1 MSQNRLGR
9 PPVVSVVK
17 PVTASRIGGALLV
30 LAAGAIHL
38 WLYFDFFHRV
48 HVIGVLFIANAA
60 AAAVIGAGLLLSGS
74 PWLLAAGTGYAV
86 ATLTAFFVS
95 VYHGLF
101 GYVESLTGAWQLAAG
116 GVEIATIVVL
126 APTLVLTLR
135 DEARRVDGYGMRRH
149 KKTSC
154 AGAS

>member
-1 MSQNRLGR
+1 
-9 PPVVSVVK
+9 VSVVE
-17 PVTASRIGGALLV
+17 PLTVSRIGGAFLV

-60 AAAVIGAGLLLSGS
+60 GAAVIGAGLLLSGS
-74 PWLLAAGTGYAV
+74 PWLLAAGIAYAV
-86 ATLTAFFVS
+86 STLAAFFVS

-101 GYVESLTGAWQLAAG
+101 GYVESLSGAWQLAAG

-126 APTLVLTLR
+126 APTLLLR
-135 DEARRVDGYGMRRH
+135 LRGGARRAHRYELRQQ
-149 KKTSC
+149 KKTTC